1 MGCYHLQMDL
11 MLHTELPHPPFT
23 LSHSQRVL
31 LMGSC
36 FADSIGGRLQ
46 RDKFAC
52 LVNPFGTLYNPS
64 AMAAHLFRC
73 VSRRPYSTADV
84 WQGADGL
91 WRSWMHH
98 GSFTADS
105 AEELTARL
113 NATLEQAAQ
122 WLATTDV
129 LIVTMGTSVVYRL
142 RESGSLVAN
151 CHRQPDVLFLRER
164 LAAVDIVDTWTTLLQ
179 LLRSVRPELQV
190 VLTVS
195 PVRHKRDGL
204 HGNQL
209 SKAELLLACD
219 ALCRQMPEAVT
230 YFPAFELL
238 TDELRDY
245 RFYAPDMVHPTEQ
258 AADYIYDRFRQCFIS
273 EAEERI
279 SAQCRAVAEALAH
292 RPFRPDG
299 EEYQQLLQQQMVHIR
314 QLAEKYPWIDFT
326 EETELCLTRLRK

>member
-1 MGCYHLQMDL
+1 MEL
-11 MLHTELPHPPFT
+11 MLHAELPNPPFT

-36 FADSIGGRLQ
+36 FADAIGSRLQ

-52 LVNPFGTLYNPS
+52 LVNPFGTLYNPA

-105 AEELTARL
+105 AGELIALL
-113 NATLEQAAQ
+113 NSTLEQTAQ
-122 WLATTDV
+122 WLAMTDG

-142 RESGSLVAN
+142 RESGLLVAN
-151 CHRQPDVLFLRER
+151 CHRQPDALFLRER

-179 LLRSVRPELQV
+179 LLRSVRPGLQV

-219 ALCRQMPEAVT
+219 ALCRQIPEAVT

-273 EAEERI
+273 ETEERI

-299 EEYQQLLQQQMVHIR
+299 EEYQHLLQQQMVHIR